1 MKAVQ
6 LFKQQ
11 KQRIKTSKNKTTVM
25 FDAEHFFLFLNLDI
39 LTLIFFFCQHN
50 SLLTKIYSPLS
61 VD

>member
-25 FDAEHFFLFLNLDI
+25 FDAEHFFLSLNLDI
-39 LTLIFFFCQHN
+39 LTLIFFFIFFHFFH
-50 SLLTKIYSPLS
+50 SFII
-61 VD
+61 D

>member
-11 KQRIKTSKNKTTVM
+11 KQRIKTSKNKTNVM
-25 FDAEHFFLFLNLDI
+25 FDAEIFFYFFKPLDFNI
-39 LTLIFFFCQHN
+39 DFFCQHN
-50 SLLTKIYSPLS
+50 LLLIKIYSPLS